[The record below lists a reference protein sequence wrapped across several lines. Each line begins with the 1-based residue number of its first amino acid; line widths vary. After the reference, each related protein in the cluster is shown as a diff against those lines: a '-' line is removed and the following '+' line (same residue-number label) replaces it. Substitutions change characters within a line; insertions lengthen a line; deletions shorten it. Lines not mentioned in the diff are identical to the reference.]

1 MFDLPYIMAVS
12 QKPDL
17 VLSDTEKIVGVFFPV
32 FCLFLKMR
40 SDCYVVL

>member
-17 VLSDTEKIVGVFFPV
+17 VLSDTEKIVGFFFPCFLFV
-32 FCLFLKMR
+32 FK
-40 SDCYVVL
+40 DEI